1 MSSIT
6 ILVSVGLSLLGLV
19 VALFYMR
26 KVSAVP
32 VDMGLE
38 TDDAE
43 RTRFIHG
50 AIADGAMAFLKQE
63 YKFLTIFMLVFGLII
78 AVAIDDA
85 HTPQYHEGIYT
96 MVAFFVWR
104 FDIGCIRIYWN
115 ESRHARKCEDH
126 CIGKTKLSCR
136 V

>member
-63 YKFLTIFMLVFGLII
+63 YKFLLFLCSYS
-78 AVAIDDA
+78 A
-85 HTPQYHEGIYT
+85 
-96 MVAFFVWR
+96 
-104 FDIGCIRIYWN
+104 
-115 ESRHARKCEDH
+115 
-126 CIGKTKLSCR
+126 
-136 V
+136 